1 MKNYPDDYYQF
12 QNLQEDQMSFDQVF
26 KHIVQFMQ
34 SHPNGN
40 YRLMVGTD
48 SQVHQKNTV
57 FITGIVIQNKG
68 NGVWACIRKV
78 VIPRKMIHLKEKI
91 SYEMSLSEEIV
102 SLFTE
107 ERKKQLTNIV
117 LPYLYHG
124 ATFTME
130 GHIDIGAEKKNKTR
144 KFVKEMMTRMESIGV
159 EPKIKPNALV
169 ASSYA
174 NRYTK

>member
-130 GHIDIGAEKKNKTR
+130 AILTLGPKKR
-144 KFVKEMMTRMESIGV
+144 
-159 EPKIKPNALV
+159 IKHVNLL
-169 ASSYA
+169 
-174 NRYTK
+174 KK